1 MMYQCSVSLK
11 ENRETHLNISGDLI
25 FHPPVSGSSERAA
38 ENRTAEKF
46 SENLE
51 DHVEIRCDPAIGR

>member
-1 MMYQCSVSLK
+1 MKYQCSVNLK
-11 ENRETHLNISGDLI
+11 ENRHTRLNTSGELI
-25 FHPPVSGSSERAA
+25 FHSPVSGSSELAA
-38 ENRTAEKF
+38 ESRTAEKF